1 MEPGNMSRFRIYI
14 IVLISFLLLSCKTT
28 ETVIDHTEEKAQ
40 SISKDSI
47 LSIISMM
54 SDDIEL
60 KNDLIQKK
68 GSISIRND
76 TILFNIILKEKSFI
90 NKMNKYDS
98 ITLYNK
104 EVMRDTVYV
113 TNQIKSDINK
123 NVKFYKFFVYGFI
136 FMFILV
142 AIIIYLILKRRRL

>member
-1 MEPGNMSRFRIYI
+1 MSRFRIYI
-14 IVLISFLLLSCKTT
+14 IVLISLLLLSCKTT

-40 SISKDSI
+40 TISKDSI

-68 GSISIRND
+68 GSISIHND
-76 TILFNIILKEKSFI
+76 TILFNIILKEKSII
-90 NKMNKYDS
+90 NKINKYDS

-104 EVMRDTVYV
+104 ELRRDTVYI
-113 TNQIKSDINK
+113 TNQIESDINK
-123 NVKFYKFFVYGFI
+123 NVKFYKFFVFEFI
-136 FMFILV
+136 FFIILIALLIYFIL
-142 AIIIYLILKRRRL
+142 KKK

>member
-1 MEPGNMSRFRIYI
+1 MELGNMRQLRICI
-14 IVLISFLLLSCKTT
+14 IVLISLLLLSCKTT
-28 ETVIDHTEEKAQ
+28 ETVIDHAEEKAQ
-40 SISKDSI
+40 TISKDSI

-76 TILFNIILKEKSFI
+76 TILFNIILKEKSII

-104 EVMRDTVYV
+104 EVSRDTVYIN
-113 TNQIKSDINK
+113 NQIESDINK
-123 NVKFYKFFVYGFI
+123 NVKFYKFFIYVFI
-136 FMFILV
+136 FM
-142 AIIIYLILKRRRL
+142 LILIAILIYSILNKRL

>member
-1 MEPGNMSRFRIYI
+1 MSQLRICI
-14 IVLISFLLLSCKTT
+14 IVLISLLLLSCKTT

-40 SISKDSI
+40 KISKDSI

-68 GSISIRND
+68 GSISIHND
-76 TILFNIILKEKSFI
+76 TILFNIILKEKSII
-90 NKMNKYDS
+90 NKINKYDS
-98 ITLYNK
+98 ITLYDK
-104 EVMRDTVYV
+104 ELRRDTVYI
-113 TNQIKSDINK
+113 TNQIESDINK
-123 NVKFYKFFVYGFI
+123 NVKFYKFFIYGFI

-142 AIIIYLILKRRRL
+142 SMIIYLILKK

>member
-1 MEPGNMSRFRIYI
+1 MSRFRIYI
-14 IVLISFLLLSCKTT
+14 IVLISLLLLSCKTT

-40 SISKDSI
+40 TISKDSI

-76 TILFNIILKEKSFI
+76 TILFNIILKEKSII

-98 ITLYNK
+98 ITLYNQ
-104 EVMRDTVYV
+104 EVSRDTVYI
-113 TNQIKSDINK
+113 NNKIESDINK
-123 NVKFYKFFVYGFI
+123 NVKFYKFFVFGFI
-136 FMFILV
+136 FMLILV
-142 AIIIYLILKRRRL
+142 AILIYSILNKRL

>member
-1 MEPGNMSRFRIYI
+1 MSRFRIYI